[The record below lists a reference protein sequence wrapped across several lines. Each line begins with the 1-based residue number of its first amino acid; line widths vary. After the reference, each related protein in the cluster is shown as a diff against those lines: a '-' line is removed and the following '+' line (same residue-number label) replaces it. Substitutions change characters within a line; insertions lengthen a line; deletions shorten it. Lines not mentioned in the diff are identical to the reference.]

1 MRRLIVDTPV
11 QEAALVLDLPEGD
24 LEMTLGRHSE
34 SNIVL
39 SGAGISRHHA
49 RLVQA
54 NGMLF
59 IEDVGRP
66 HRKETR
72 LRKFLRNQQRL
83 NRLRKRLHRS
93 LLRHRPLPSRR
104 RRRKST
110 TSWTNSKTRRCFM
123 KTPSWS

>member
-59 IEDVGRP
+59 IEDVGSSGGTYVNVERIEAMP
-66 HRKETR
+66 PLEENDIVAIGDNT
-72 LRKFLRNQQRL
+72 LRIQDAA
-83 NRLRKRLHRS
+83 S
-93 LLRHRPLPSRR
+93 EGDAAADIPAEPAA
-104 RRRKST
+104 
-110 TSWTNSKTRRCFM
+110 
-123 KTPSWS
+123 

>member
-1 MRRLIVDTPV
+1 MRRLIVDTPA
-11 QEAALVLDLPEGD
+11 QAAALVMDLPEGD

-59 IEDVGRP
+59 IEDVGSSGGTFGRS
-66 HRKETR
+66 TR
-72 LRKFLRNQQRL
+72 DCCGTVLSD
-83 NRLRKRLHRS
+83 RS
-93 LLRHRPLPSRR
+93 
-104 RRRKST
+104 ST
-110 TSWTNSKTRRCFM
+110 
-123 KTPSWS
+123 